1 MEKSQYTITHQ
12 PVSQAHMSPICPPP
26 QSQGGGGGCCGKNKC
41 HSRRLRVLLPALLAL
56 VTIASLALWLWCS
69 DGTDLA
75 ADVGTLLWKRQSSSS
90 SGDTPFVKN
99 KLYLIVIF
107 VGLLVVLILAIML
120 SAWCCKSSFENPLC
134 CPCYLC
140 ACCGGL
146 ACLECIGCGLCC
158 EGLDQIDV

>member
-12 PVSQAHMSPICPPP
+12 PLSQVYMSATCPAP
-26 QSQGGGGGCCGKNKC
+26 QSQSQGGCCGKNKC
-41 HSRRLRVLLPALLAL
+41 HARRLRVLLPALLAL
-56 VTIASLALWLWCS
+56 LTIASLAIWLWCS
-69 DGTDLA
+69 DGLGDLS
-75 ADVGTLLWKRQSSSS
+75 ADVASSLWKRQSSTS
-90 SGDTPFVKN
+90 SGESSFVKN

-107 VGLLVVLILAIML
+107 VGLFVCLILAIML

-146 ACLECIGCGLCC
+146 ACLECISCGLCC